1 MEKESLGEWLHRVD
15 EILMQ
20 ENEVLDALQQAVRQN
35 FMDETEAETQIRDFH
50 NRVCPQVDGSD
61 L

>member
-35 FMDETEAETQIRDFH
+35 FIDESEAET
-50 NRVCPQVDGSD
+50 
-61 L
+61 